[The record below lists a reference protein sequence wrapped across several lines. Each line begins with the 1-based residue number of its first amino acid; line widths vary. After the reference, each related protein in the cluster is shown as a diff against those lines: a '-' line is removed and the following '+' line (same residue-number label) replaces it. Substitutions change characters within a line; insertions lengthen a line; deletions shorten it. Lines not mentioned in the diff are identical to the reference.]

1 MLISWEKNY
10 ANYHFLQQV
19 ASLCVSAVIII
30 ANTLA
35 DEQHL
40 ILGILNGMWFFH
52 CKACLK
58 YCYGIRTT
66 YTVFFLLDFQFL
78 QGLFDV
84 LPFVSDDSQARNAFW
99 CILARLFQQVDENVS
114 TTSNLHQFVLLLLDK
129 SFLIEE
135 DLDSHLVDN
144 PGDNSSSC
152 VVEGKSYAVT
162 TCVSFTAT

>member
-1 MLISWEKNY
+1 M
-10 ANYHFLQQV
+10 
-19 ASLCVSAVIII
+19 
-30 ANTLA
+30 
-35 DEQHL
+35 
-40 ILGILNGMWFFH
+40 
-52 CKACLK
+52 
-58 YCYGIRTT
+58 
-66 YTVFFLLDFQFL
+66 FFLLDFQFL

-99 CILARLFQQVDENVS
+99 CILARLFHQVDENVS

-129 SFLIEE
+129 SSLIEE